1 MNIQNSLKK
10 KYASNY
16 DIAISDFIIGYQEKE
31 ISNLNDL
38 YEFAKYMQGF
48 YPSVPYFE
56 VANMIISNFN
66 KDISIEEQCHIV
78 FKSEFFGLNK
88 VRLGHFM
95 EIISYGDSND
105 KVLTFKKK

>member
-16 DIAISDFIIGYQEKE
+16 DIAISDFIIGYQENE
-31 ISNLNDL
+31 INNLNDL
-38 YEFAKYMQGF
+38 YEFAKYMHGF

-95 EIISYGDSND
+95 EIISYGESNN
-105 KVLTFKKK
+105 KILNIKKK